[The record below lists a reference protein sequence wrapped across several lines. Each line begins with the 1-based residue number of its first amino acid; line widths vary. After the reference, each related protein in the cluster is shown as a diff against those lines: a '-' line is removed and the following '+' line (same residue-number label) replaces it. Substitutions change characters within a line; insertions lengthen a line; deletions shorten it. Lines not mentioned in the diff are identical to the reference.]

1 MEIAIPLVA
10 LGGMYII
17 SNQPSKNCDPNK
29 KNLKS
34 ILKKGSRSSYQNQ
47 NQTQSSPTTENFS
60 NINQSSSNLGVASNI
75 WVDPTANMSTANN
88 TLLSNL
94 DIPVQNYPILNKN
107 ELNNNVYYY
116 HNPNEASDKYF
127 NQSVYKNRANNGLQV
142 GSEIQNIY
150 SLTGNYLKSDQFKHN
165 NMVPF
170 YGAKIKDN
178 VYDVNLAETILD
190 NKIGTGSQMIKKVE
204 QAPLFKPEDNVN
216 WAYGT
221 PNNSD
226 FYQSR
231 VNPGMKINNV
241 KPFDSEYVAP
251 GLGQGYTTQGSGG
264 FNSGME
270 ARNSWLP
277 KTVDELRVDTNP
289 RVEYELV
296 NHEGPANANIKN
308 LGMIGRV
315 EKNLPDTFFIN
326 TQDRWLTTTGAEKG
340 ETLRPIQEMGIVKRE
355 DCKTDYM
362 GPGIDAKK
370 TSYVPSNF
378 ETSKRQPSETCDLG
392 VASALGRGPITD
404 AENNHSSYKNYN
416 NNRSSV
422 RQVDSFRSGFSG
434 AIGAVIA
441 PLMDVLK
448 PSRKDELV
456 NNIRV
461 YGDCGSS
468 VPSTYVINK
477 NDKTATTIKETTLYS
492 PQFNINN
499 QKDSNNYVNTYVPLD
514 LTQRDTTGCS
524 TLGFV
529 GGASTQQGAMIYDST
544 YAQTNNDIK
553 SQTIYN
559 RANQGGTQ
567 MFNHQMNITTTRE
580 DADRYNNRLFTPSAV
595 ISLSSGKEQYGKLN
609 TPQTLNENFSCD
621 RISPDLLDAFRQN
634 PYTHSLTNTA

>member
-17 SNQPSKNCDPNK
+17 SNQPSKNCGPK
-29 KNLKS
+29 KNNKNSNRQNPQKS
-34 ILKKGSRSSYQNQ
+34 NNI
-47 NQTQSSPTTENFS
+47 ENFTS
-60 NINQSSSNLGVASNI
+60 MKQKTQNNNNVGVTSNI
-75 WVDPTANMSTANN
+75 WVDPTATKLSYGNN
-88 TLLSNL
+88 ILPNT
-94 DIPVQNYPILNKN
+94 DIPAENYPTINRTD
-107 ELNNNVYYY
+107 LNNNVYYY
-116 HNPNEASDKYF
+116 QNPNEASDKYF
-127 NQSVYKNRANNGLQV
+127 NQSVYENRVNNGLQV
-142 GSEIQNIY
+142 GSDIQNIY
-150 SLTGNYLKSDQFKHN
+150 SLTGNYLKSDEFKHN

-170 YGAKIKDN
+170 YGAKIKDS

-190 NKIGTGSQMIKKVE
+190 NKIGTGSQMIRKVE

-216 WAYGT
+216 WAYGM

-251 GLGQGYTTQGSGG
+251 GLGQGFTTQGSGG

-277 KTVDELRVDTNP
+277 KTVDELRVETNP
-289 RVEYELV
+289 RVEYELTD
-296 NHEGPANANIKN
+296 HEGPANAYVKN
-308 LGMIGRV
+308 LGKIGRV

-340 ETLRPIQEMGIVKRE
+340 ETLRPIQEMGIVKRA
-355 DCKTDYM
+355 DCETEYV
-362 GPGIDAKK
+362 GPGVDAKK

-378 ETSKRQPSETCDLG
+378 EASKRQPSETCDLG

-404 AENNHSSYKNYN
+404 AENNQKSYKNYN

-456 NNIRV
+456 NNIRI
-461 YGDCGSS
+461 YGDGGSI
-468 VPSTYVINK
+468 VPSNYVINK
-477 NDKTATTIKETTLYS
+477 NDKTATTIKETTLYA
-492 PQFNINN
+492 PRFNINN
-499 QKDSNNYVNTYVPLD
+499 QRDTSTYVNTHVPLD
-514 LTQRDTTGCS
+514 LTQRDTTSAS

-529 GGASTQQGAMIYDST
+529 GGMSTQQGAMVYDSN

-559 RANQGGTQ
+559 RPNQGGTQ
-567 MFNHQMNITTTRE
+567 MFNQQMNVTTTRD
-580 DADRYNNRLFTPSAV
+580 DANRYDNRLFTPSS
-595 ISLSSGKEQYGKLN
+595 IIPLPSGKEQIGKFN
-609 TPQTLNENFSCD
+609 TPQTYNENIGCD

-634 PYTHSLTNTA
+634 PYTHPLTTSV

>member
-17 SNQPSKNCDPNK
+17 SNQPSKNCGPRRHN
-29 KNLKS
+29 NNSRISNNQKS
-34 ILKKGSRSSYQNQ
+34 IQQSQQSFQNQ
-47 NQTQSSPTTENFS
+47 QMNNNVENFT
-60 NINQSSSNLGVASNI
+60 NMGATPTNLGVTSNYL
-75 WVDPTANMSTANN
+75 PN
-88 TLLSNL
+88 T
-94 DIPVQNYPILNKN
+94 DIPPQNYPTVNKSQ
-107 ELNNNVYYY
+107 LIDNVAQYQ
-116 HNPNEASDKYF
+116 NPNEASDKYF
-127 NQSVYKNRANNGLQV
+127 NQSVYKNRVNNGLQV
-142 GSEIQNIY
+142 GSDIQNVY
-150 SLTGNYLKSDQFKHN
+150 SLTGDYLKSDEFKHN
-165 NMVPF
+165 NMTPF
-170 YGAKIKDN
+170 YGAKIKGN
-178 VYDVNLAETILD
+178 VYDMNLAENILD
-190 NKIGTGSQMIKKVE
+190 NMTGSGSQMIKKVE
-204 QAPLFKPEDNVN
+204 QAPLFKPEGDIN
-216 WAYGT
+216 WTYGA

-251 GLGQGYTTQGSGG
+251 GLGQGYTTHGSGG

-277 KTVDELRVDTNP
+277 KTVDELRVETNP
-289 RVEYELV
+289 RVEYELA
-296 NHEGPANANIKN
+296 NHEGPANAYIKN

-340 ETLRPIQEMGIVKRE
+340 ETLRPIQEMGIVKR
-355 DCKTDYM
+355 TDGVTEYM
-362 GPGIDAKK
+362 GPGGDSRK
-370 TSYVPSNF
+370 TSYVPSNY
-378 ETSKRQPSETCDLG
+378 ENSKRQPSETCDLG
-392 VASALGRGPITD
+392 VASALGRGSIAD
-404 AENNHSSYKNYN
+404 AENNYNSYKNYN

-422 RQVDSFRSGFSG
+422 KQVDSFRSGFGG

-456 NNIRV
+456 NNVRI
-461 YGDCGSS
+461 YGDSGTT
-468 VPSTYVINK
+468 VPSSYVINK

-499 QKDSNNYVNTYVPLD
+499 QKDSSNYVNTHVPFD
-514 LTQRDTTGCS
+514 LTQRDTTSAS

-529 GGASTQQGAMIYDST
+529 GGRSTQEGDMIYNAA

-559 RANQGGTQ
+559 RTNQGGTQ
-567 MFNHQMNITTTRE
+567 MFNQQMNTTTIRD
-580 DADRYNNRLFTPSAV
+580 DADRFNNRLFTPSAV
-595 ISLSSGKEQYGKLN
+595 IPLSTGKEQYGKLN
-609 TPQTLNENFSCD
+609 TPQLYNENTIGCD

-634 PYTHSLTNTA
+634 PYTHSLTTSV

>member
-17 SNQPSKNCDPNK
+17 SNQPSKNCGPKNNK
-29 KNLKS
+29 NSNVRNQRNQGNKQNQ
-34 ILKKGSRSSYQNQ
+34 YQNMD
-47 NQTQSSPTTENFS
+47 NNVENFT
-60 NINQSSSNLGVASNI
+60 NMKQPNRTLEVASNI
-75 WVDPTANMSTANN
+75 WVDPTANMTKGVVNN
-88 TLLSNL
+88 LPNT
-94 DIPVQNYPILNKN
+94 DIPAQNYPTLNKKD
-107 ELNNNVYYY
+107 LNNNVYYY
-116 HNPNEASDKYF
+116 QNPNEASDKYF
-127 NQSVYKNRANNGLQV
+127 NQTVYENRVNNGLQV

-150 SLTGNYLKSDQFKHN
+150 SLTGNYLKSDEFKHN

-170 YGAKIKDN
+170 YGAKIKDS

-190 NKIGTGSQMIKKVE
+190 NKIGTGSQMIRKVE

-216 WAYGT
+216 WAYGA

-277 KTVDELRVDTNP
+277 KTVDELRVETNP

-296 NHEGPANANIKN
+296 NHEGPANAYIKN

-340 ETLRPIQEMGIVKRE
+340 ETLRPIQEMGIVKRA
-355 DCKTDYM
+355 DCETEYV
-362 GPGIDAKK
+362 GPGNDARK

-378 ETSKRQPSETCDLG
+378 EASKRQPTETCDLG

-404 AENNHSSYKNYN
+404 AENNYKSYKNYN

-422 RQVDSFRSGFSG
+422 RQIDSFRSGFSG

-456 NNIRV
+456 NNIRI
-461 YGDCGSS
+461 YGDGGSS
-468 VPSTYVINK
+468 VPSNYVINK

-499 QKDSNNYVNTYVPLD
+499 QRDSSTYVNTYVPLD
-514 LTQRDTTGCS
+514 LTQRDTTACS

-529 GGASTQQGAMIYDST
+529 GGMSTQGGAMVYDSA

-559 RANQGGTQ
+559 RTNQGGTQ
-567 MFNHQMNITTTRE
+567 MFNQQMNVTTTRD
-580 DADRYNNRLFTPSAV
+580 DADRYNNRLFTPSSV
-595 ISLSSGKEQYGKLN
+595 IPLSSGKDQYGKLN
-609 TPQTLNENFSCD
+609 TPQTYNENINCE

-634 PYTHSLTNTA
+634 PYTHSLTSAV

>member
-17 SNQPSKNCDPNK
+17 SNQPSKNCGPKNRNS
-29 KNLKS
+29 KNLN
-34 ILKKGSRSSYQNQ
+34 IQNQ
-47 NQTQSSPTTENFS
+47 QQNQQQQNQQQQNQHQKINNNVENFT
-60 NINQSSSNLGVASNI
+60 NMRQSTGDLGVASNV
-75 WVDPTANMSTANN
+75 WVNPTANLSAANHNLLPN
-88 TLLSNL
+88 T
-94 DIPVQNYPILNKN
+94 DIPVQNYPTLNKN
-107 ELNNNVYYY
+107 ELKNNVYYY
-116 HNPNEASDKYF
+116 QNPNEASDKYF
-127 NQSVYKNRANNGLQV
+127 NQSVYENRVNNGLQV
-142 GSEIQNIY
+142 GSEIQNVY
-150 SLTGNYLKSDQFKHN
+150 SLTGDYMKSDEFKHN
-165 NMVPF
+165 NMIPF
-170 YGAKIKDN
+170 NGAKITN
-178 VYDVNLAETILD
+178 SVYDMNLAETILD
-190 NKIGTGSQMIKKVE
+190 NKIGTGSQMIRKVE
-204 QAPLFKPEDNVN
+204 QAPLFKPEGNIN
-216 WAYGT
+216 WAHGA

-289 RVEYELV
+289 RLEYELV
-296 NHEGPANANIKN
+296 NHEGPANAYIKN

-340 ETLRPIQEMGIVKRE
+340 ETLRPLQEMGIVKRA
-355 DCKTDYM
+355 DC
-362 GPGIDAKK
+362 
-370 TSYVPSNF
+370 
-378 ETSKRQPSETCDLG
+378 ETEY
-392 VASALGRGPITD
+392 
-404 AENNHSSYKNYN
+404 SSYKNYN

-456 NNIRV
+456 NNIRI
-461 YGDCGSS
+461 YGDGGST
-468 VPSTYVINK
+468 VPSNYVINK
-477 NDKTATTIKETTLYS
+477 HDKTATTIKETTLYA
-492 PQFNINN
+492 PRFNINN
-499 QKDSNNYVNTYVPLD
+499 QRDTSNYVNTYVPLD

-529 GGASTQQGAMIYDST
+529 GGMSTQQGEMLYDSN

-559 RANQGGTQ
+559 RPNQGGTQ
-567 MFNHQMNITTTRE
+567 MFNQHMNVTTTRD
-580 DADRYNNRLFTPSAV
+580 DADRYNNRIFTPASV
-595 ISLSSGKEQYGKLN
+595 IPLSSGKEQYGKLN
-609 TPQTLNENFSCD
+609 TPQTYNENIGCE

-634 PYTHSLTNTA
+634 PYTHSLSSAV

>member
-17 SNQPSKNCDPNK
+17 SNQPSKNCGPK
-29 KNLKS
+29 KNNKNFN
-34 ILKKGSRSSYQNQ
+34 RQNQ
-47 NQTQSSPTTENFS
+47 KVNTVENFGNMKNTNTQQGVTS
-60 NINQSSSNLGVASNI
+60 NV
-75 WVDPTANMSTANN
+75 WVDPTSTKLSYANN
-88 TLLSNL
+88 ILPNT
-94 DIPVQNYPILNKN
+94 DIPAQNYPTLNKTD
-107 ELNNNVYYY
+107 LNNNAYYY
-116 HNPNEASDKYF
+116 QNPNEASDKYF
-127 NQSVYKNRANNGLQV
+127 NQSVYENRVNNGLSV
-142 GSEIQNIY
+142 GSDIQNIY
-150 SLTGNYLKSDQFKHN
+150 SLTGNYLKSDEFKHN

-170 YGAKIKDN
+170 YGAKIKDS

-190 NKIGTGSQMIKKVE
+190 NKIGTGSQMIRKVE

-216 WAYGT
+216 WAYGM

-277 KTVDELRVDTNP
+277 KTVDELRVETNP
-289 RVEYELV
+289 RVEYELTD
-296 NHEGPANANIKN
+296 HEGPANAYVKN
-308 LGMIGRV
+308 LGKIGRV

-340 ETLRPIQEMGIVKRE
+340 ETLRPIQEMGIVKRA
-355 DCKTDYM
+355 DCETEYV

-378 ETSKRQPSETCDLG
+378 EASKRQPTETCDLG
-392 VASALGRGPITD
+392 VASALGRGPISD
-404 AENNHSSYKNYN
+404 AENNQKSYKNYN

-456 NNIRV
+456 NNIRI
-461 YGDCGSS
+461 YGDGGSI
-468 VPSTYVINK
+468 VPSNYVINK
-477 NDKTATTIKETTLYS
+477 NDKTATTIKETTLYA
-492 PQFNINN
+492 PRFNINN
-499 QKDSNNYVNTYVPLD
+499 QRDSSTYVNTHVPLD
-514 LTQRDTTGCS
+514 LTQRDTTSSS

-529 GGASTQQGAMIYDST
+529 GGMSTQQGAMVYDST

-567 MFNHQMNITTTRE
+567 MFNQQMNVTTTRD
-580 DADRYNNRLFTPSAV
+580 DANRYDNRLFTPSSIIPLPASKDQ
-595 ISLSSGKEQYGKLN
+595 IGKLN
-609 TPQTLNENFSCD
+609 TPQTYNENIGCE

-634 PYTHSLTNTA
+634 PYTFDFNNVV